1 MKENVNCANLR
12 CIRLIIKIVS
22 GKKKKKIY
30 DVAIVH

>member
-22 GKKKKKIY
+22 GKKKIKY

>member
-22 GKKKKKIY
+22 GKKKKKY

>member
-12 CIRLIIKIVS
+12 FTRLIIKLVS
-22 GKKKKKIY
+22 GKKKIY

>member
-12 CIRLIIKIVS
+12 CIRLIIKLVS
-22 GKKKKKIY
+22 GKKKNIC

>member
-12 CIRLIIKIVS
+12 CTRLIKIVS
-22 GKKKKKIY
+22 GKKKKIY

>member
-22 GKKKKKIY
+22 GKKKIY